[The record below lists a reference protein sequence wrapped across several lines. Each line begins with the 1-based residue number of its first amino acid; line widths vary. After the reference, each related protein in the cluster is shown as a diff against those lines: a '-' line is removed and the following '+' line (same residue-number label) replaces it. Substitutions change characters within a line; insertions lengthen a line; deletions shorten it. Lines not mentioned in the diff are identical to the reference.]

1 MNKNLKKIIACTLI
15 GLSLFNVPLQTRA
28 SDIMFSNKTVKDGLS
43 QGTILSM
50 FQDGNGYIWIGTT
63 DGLNRYN
70 GYEYK
75 KYYKNTSKENSIV
88 NGAVTS
94 INEDKNKNLWVGTSD
109 GISRINLEDYSIKNY
124 DEENSN
130 LISDDISCINVDDK
144 GRVIIASK
152 GGLSIY
158 NESLDNFTVIDFSE
172 GKNFQSTKL
181 DDEGNIYGLSDDLL
195 FKFNLESKTYEEIYN
210 EKLEETVYN
219 NGIIDI
225 FVDENI
231 IWIGTNSKGLFKYNM
246 DTCEIED
253 VKKYYKDEDLD
264 ISYKIKEIYKEKNG
278 NILVGTDNGLVVLDT
293 SGGES
298 TYTYNLYDKYT
309 IVNNNI
315 ISIMQDSSG
324 LIWIGTYSGLSIYKP
339 DDGISH
345 YGNNPSRNGKGLLG
359 NIVHGLYEDEKGKLW
374 VGSPGYG
381 ITIIDRKNNTFEYIT
396 NEGDNSLN
404 ATSLSD
410 ITGNDKKIFIST
422 NEGINIID
430 KETRE
435 VEYITEGLSS
445 QLCNRVYV
453 EGDNLWVGTVKGL
466 DCINLKDYSIKNYN
480 YIYEEAGIN
489 DYITSVIFKDSLGNM
504 WFGLSIDGGVVKFN
518 SETNEVK
525 SYRNMSEENS
535 ISDNSIAAINEDHEG
550 NLWFGT
556 SAGLN
561 RLDKETETFKV
572 FSVEDGLNN
581 NTIYNIGFN
590 EKDEIW
596 ISTNSGVELLKI
608 DNEDNIFVQEYI
620 KNTEFNNHA
629 YIKTSEGEMVFGS
642 IDGLYIIDPKKVMD
656 NGYIPELK
664 FDTLKVNG
672 VEVKDF
678 VNVPMVEN
686 YTSMSV
692 KLFTTFYD
700 NSKNTK
706 FYYKLDKSDK
716 WMPIEGNEIV
726 FSNLFS
732 GKHHISFIALNS
744 NGMYSEVQSIYF
756 KVKPPFWK
764 SNVAK
769 VAYIILIILII
780 VYIYH
785 EIREK
790 NVTIKVKNNQLVNEM
805 KEKNHLLEKVLN
817 LERRKNNYLVNMS
830 HELRTPLNIIYSIQQ
845 LVLDVNEKE
854 TLTKKD
860 LKRYMEMSGKNI
872 QRLLKLINDLIDSS
886 KIDAGSYKLFIEEKD
901 IIYTVEEAALSLK
914 SLVEQKGVNLIFD
927 TEIEELVMQFDENA
941 IERCIINIVNNAA
954 KFTSEGGEIFVNLT
968 DDNEN
973 IRIDIRDTGCGIPK
987 EKLNNIF
994 DRFNQVVNSKREAS
1008 YGGSGLG
1015 LTITKRLIELHNGEI
1030 FVKSEVGK
1038 GSTFTLILPKVV
1050 TE

>member
-15 GLSLFNVPLQTRA
+15 VLSLFNVPLQTRA

-50 FQDGNGYIWIGTT
+50 FQDSNGYIWIGTT

-152 GGLSIY
+152 AGLSIY

-181 DDEGNIYGLSDDLL
+181 DDEGNIYGLSDGLL
-195 FKFNLESKTYEEIYN
+195 FKFNLESKKYEEIYN

-231 IWIGTNSKGLFKYNM
+231 IWIGTSSKGLFKYNM

-278 NILVGTDNGLVVLDT
+278 NILVGTDNGLLIFDT
-293 SGGES
+293 LGGES
-298 TYTYNLYDKYT
+298 TYTYDLYDKYT

-324 LIWIGTYSGLSIYKP
+324 LVWIGTYSGLSIYKP

-345 YGNNPSRNGKGLLG
+345 YGNNSNRNGSGLLG
-359 NIVHGLYEDEKGKLW
+359 NIVHGLYEDEEGRLW

-381 ITIIDRKNNTFEYIT
+381 INIIDRKNNTFEYIT

-404 ATSLSD
+404 TTYLSD
-410 ITGNDKKIFIST
+410 ITGNDKKVFIAT
-422 NEGINIID
+422 DEGVNIID

-445 QLCNRVYV
+445 PLCNSVYV
-453 EGDNLWVGTVKGL
+453 EGDNLWVGTVNGL

-518 SETNEVK
+518 PETNEVK
-525 SYRNMSEENS
+525 SYRNISEENS

-620 KNTEFNNHA
+620 KNTEFNNNA
-629 YIKTSEGEMVFGS
+629 YLKTSKGEMVFGA
-642 IDGLYIIDPKKVMD
+642 IDGLYIIDPEKVMD
-656 NGYIPELK
+656 NSYIPELK

-672 VEVKDF
+672 IEVNDF

-692 KLFTTFYD
+692 KLFTTFYE

-769 VAYIILIILII
+769 AAYIILIILII

-790 NVTIKVKNNQLVNEM
+790 NVTIKVKNSQLVNEM

-845 LVLDVNEKE
+845 LVLDVNEKG

-860 LKRYMEMSGKNI
+860 LRRYMEMSGKNI

-901 IIYTVEEAALSLK
+901 IVYTVEEAALSLK

-1030 FVKSEVGK
+1030 FVESEVGK
-1038 GSTFTLILPKVV
+1038 GSTFTIILPKVV

>member
-1 MNKNLKKIIACTLI
+1 MKKNLKKIIACTLI
-15 GLSLFNVPLQTRA
+15 GLSLFNVPLQTQA

-50 FQDGNGYIWIGTT
+50 FQDSNGYIWLGTT

-75 KYYKNTSKENSIV
+75 KYYKNINKENSIV
-88 NGAVTS
+88 NGAITS

-124 DEENSN
+124 HEENSN
-130 LISDDISCINVDDK
+130 LISDDISCINVDDR

-152 GGLSIY
+152 AGLSIY
-158 NESLDNFTVIDFSE
+158 NESLDNFTVIDFSQ
-172 GKNFQSTKL
+172 GKKVYSTKL
-181 DDEGNIYGLSDDLL
+181 DDEGNIYGLCDDLL
-195 FKFNLESKTYEEIYN
+195 FKFNLESKKYEEIYN

-219 NGIIDI
+219 NGITDI

-246 DTCEIED
+246 NTCQIED

-264 ISYKIKEIYKEKNG
+264 ISYKIKEIYKDKKG
-278 NILVGTDNGLVVLDT
+278 NILVGTDNGLVILDT
-293 SGGES
+293 LGGES
-298 TYTYNLYDKYT
+298 TYTYDLYDKYT

-324 LIWIGTYSGLSIYKP
+324 LVWIGTYSGLSIYKP

-345 YGNNPSRNGKGLLG
+345 YGNNPSCNGEGLLG
-359 NIVHGLYEDEKGKLW
+359 NVVHGLYEDEEGRLW
-374 VGSPGYG
+374 VGCTGYG
-381 ITIIDRKNNTFEYIT
+381 ITIIDRKKDTFEYIT

-404 ATSLSD
+404 TIKLGD

-422 NEGINIID
+422 DEGVNIID
-430 KETRE
+430 KETRK

-445 QLCNRVYV
+445 PFCNTVYV

-489 DYITSVIFKDSLGNM
+489 DYMTSVIFKDSSGNM

-518 SETNEVK
+518 PETNEVK
-525 SYRNMSEENS
+525 SYRNISEKNS

-556 SAGLN
+556 SVGLN
-561 RLDKETETFKV
+561 RLDTETETFKA

-581 NTIYNIGFN
+581 NTIYDIGFN

-608 DNEDNIFVQEYI
+608 DDEDNIFVQEYI
-620 KNTEFNNHA
+620 KNTEFNNNA
-629 YIKTSEGEMVFGS
+629 YVKTSEGEMVFGS

-678 VNVPMVEN
+678 VDVTMMEK
-686 YTSMSV
+686 YTSISV
-692 KLFTTFYD
+692 KLFTTFYE

-756 KVKPPFWK
+756 NVKPPFWK

-769 VAYIILIILII
+769 AAYIILIILII
-780 VYIYH
+780 VYTYH

-790 NVTIKVKNNQLVNEM
+790 DVTIEVKNNQLVNEM
-805 KEKNHLLEKVLN
+805 KEKNHLLEKVLK

-1030 FVKSEVGK
+1030 FVESEVGR
-1038 GSTFTLILPKVV
+1038 GSTFTIILPKVV
-1050 TE
+1050 RE